1 MLFVRIT
8 QTKFENSRANTHE
21 TRKKKMS
28 AKETKNSDGGEKDK
42 AADAKNKANEIV
54 DGADEPDDFPK
65 PPQLKPKMFIA
76 PIVLM
81 GSKRL
86 GIDWNDEDTK
96 AKIRMAFTISV
107 TVCYLVIFY
116 MYKQV
121 KRKEKKLSEDTV
133 EVTVKDPYNN
143 GEEKKE
149 TLTYFEHD
157 LREIKKAGTSQAF
170 GFLMTSVLHFYFKLN
185 PPIVLQSIMLPLN
198 MMETPAFQ
206 VHVLGKDVG
215 SNKKLQRPWMPEE
228 KPNPFA
234 DLAKAMSPPP
244 PSKKSEKNVE
254 KEDAKRK

>member
-1 MLFVRIT
+1 
-8 QTKFENSRANTHE
+8 
-21 TRKKKMS
+21 MS
-28 AKETKNSDGGEKDK
+28 NAKETKETKEDK
-42 AADAKNKANEIV
+42 AKEMRTTASEI
-54 DGADEPDDFPK
+54 GTEEELPK

-96 AKIRMAFTISV
+96 LKIRMAFTISV

-133 EVTVKDPYNN
+133 EVTAKDPYNN

-149 TLTYFEHD
+149 TLTYYEHD
-157 LREIKKAGTSQAF
+157 LREVKKAGTSQAF

-185 PPIVLQSIMLPLN
+185 PPIVLQTIMLPLN

-206 VHVLGKDVG
+206 VHVLEKDG
-215 SNKKLQRPWMPEE
+215 SANKKLQRPWMPEE

-244 PSKKSEKNVE
+244 PEKKKSEKEAKKNGE

>member
-1 MLFVRIT
+1 
-8 QTKFENSRANTHE
+8 
-21 TRKKKMS
+21 MS
-28 AKETKNSDGGEKDK
+28 NAKETKETKEDK
-42 AADAKNKANEIV
+42 AKEMRTTASEI
-54 DGADEPDDFPK
+54 GTEEELPK

-96 AKIRMAFTISV
+96 LKIRMAFTISV

-121 KRKEKKLSEDTV
+121 KRKEKKLSEDTL
-133 EVTVKDPYNN
+133 EVTAKDPYNN

-149 TLTYFEHD
+149 TLTYYEHD
-157 LREIKKAGTSQAF
+157 LREVKKAGTSQAF

-185 PPIVLQSIMLPLN
+185 PPIVLQTIMLPLN

-206 VHVLGKDVG
+206 VHVLEKDG
-215 SNKKLQRPWMPEE
+215 SANKKLQRPWMPEE

-244 PSKKSEKNVE
+244 PEKKKSEKEAKKNGE

>member
-1 MLFVRIT
+1 
-8 QTKFENSRANTHE
+8 
-21 TRKKKMS
+21 MS
-28 AKETKNSDGGEKDK
+28 NAKETKETKEDK
-42 AADAKNKANEIV
+42 AKEMRTTASEI
-54 DGADEPDDFPK
+54 GTEEELPK

-96 AKIRMAFTISV
+96 LKIRMAFTISV

-133 EVTVKDPYNN
+133 EVTAKDPYNN

-149 TLTYFEHD
+149 TLTYYEHD
-157 LREIKKAGTSQAF
+157 LREVKKAGTSQAF

-185 PPIVLQSIMLPLN
+185 PPIVLQTIMLPLN

-206 VHVLGKDVG
+206 VHAF
-215 SNKKLQRPWMPEE
+215 SRRTEPNKKLQRPWMPEE

-244 PSKKSEKNVE
+244 PEKKKSEKEAKKNGE